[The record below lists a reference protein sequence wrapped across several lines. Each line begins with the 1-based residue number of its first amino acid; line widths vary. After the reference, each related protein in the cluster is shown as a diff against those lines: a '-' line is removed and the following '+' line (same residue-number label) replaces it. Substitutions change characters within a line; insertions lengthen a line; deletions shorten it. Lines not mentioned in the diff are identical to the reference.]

1 MGEFLFMVENEGKA
15 NIFKAFKTLKGNTR
29 ISVIFEPMFGIPFAL
44 FNFYLSLYMKSQG
57 ISNKQ
62 IGYLIAIN
70 FIFSAVFSLF
80 GGVISDHLGR
90 KKATLIFDFISW
102 PLALLLY
109 AISNSFWMF
118 AIGMF
123 MTSFGKIV
131 AVSWN
136 LMVVEDADHK
146 QRVAAYNM
154 LNIINLSTGVIT
166 PIAGILVATIGI
178 SSAERIFLI
187 FAAISMSTM
196 ILLRNHFYVETKVG
210 QEILDSK
217 VKFNI
222 REIFKNGIYAGA
234 IQAIFKRKEIL
245 LLLSVYVLF
254 TVYAPIGT
262 FFSLYY
268 APYMNEVLGIQK
280 SALSILGG
288 VNSAVMLIVFA
299 FVIPVISRF
308 NLVLNM
314 IIGTI
319 VQAAALFML
328 IVIPKNNFT
337 ITIFCVVTFAVGF
350 SLFRAFNDSILAEV
364 TDGKERAGIYSMLNT
379 VISILSALAGLASGY
394 LYAYNPRSIYV
405 LSIGIL
411 LISCIFLILFFIIAE
426 NNKKLPITKVEES

>member
-1 MGEFLFMVENEGKA
+1 MGEFLFMVENEGRA

-57 ISNKQ
+57 IGNKQ

-118 AIGMF
+118 AIGMI
-123 MTSFGKIV
+123 MSSFNKIV

-154 LNIINLSTGVIT
+154 LNIINLSTGIIT

-196 ILLRNHFYVETKVG
+196 ILVRNHFYVETKVG

-234 IQAIFKRKEIL
+234 IQAILKRKEIL
-245 LLLSVYVLF
+245 LLLNVYVLF

-308 NLVLNM
+308 NLVINM

-328 IVIPKNNFT
+328 IVIPKNNLT
-337 ITIFCVVTFAVGF
+337 IIIFCVVTFAIGY

-411 LISCIFLILFFIIAE
+411 LLSCIFLILFFIIAE

>member
-1 MGEFLFMVENEGKA
+1 MGEFFYMVHNEGKA
-15 NIFKAFKTLKGNTR
+15 NIIKTFKTLKGNTR
-29 ISVIFEPMFGIPFAL
+29 TSVIFEPMFGIPFAL

-57 ISNKQ
+57 IGNKQ

-90 KKATLIFDFISW
+90 KKATLIFDFLSW

-109 AISNSFWMF
+109 AISNSFWLF
-118 AIGMF
+118 AIGMI
-123 MTSFGKIV
+123 MSSFNKIV
-131 AVSWN
+131 SVSWN
-136 LMVVEDADHK
+136 LMVVEDADNK

-154 LNIINLSTGVIT
+154 LNIINLSTGIIT

-222 REIFKNGIYAGA
+222 REIFKDGIYAGA

-262 FFSLYY
+262 FLSLYY
-268 APYMNEVLGIQK
+268 APYLNEVLGIQK

-288 VNSAVMLIVFA
+288 VNSAVMLVVFV
-299 FVIPVISRF
+299 FVIPIISRF
-308 NLVLNM
+308 NLILNM

-328 IVIPKNNFT
+328 IVIPKNNLT
-337 ITIFCVVTFAVGF
+337 ITIFCVATFAVGY

-394 LYAYNPRSIYV
+394 LFAYNPRSIYV

>member
-1 MGEFLFMVENEGKA
+1 MVENEGRA

-57 ISNKQ
+57 IGNKQ

-118 AIGMF
+118 AIGMI
-123 MTSFGKIV
+123 MSSFNKIV

-154 LNIINLSTGVIT
+154 LNIINLSTGIIT

-196 ILLRNHFYVETKVG
+196 ILVRNHFYVETKVG

-234 IQAIFKRKEIL
+234 IQAILKRKEIL

-308 NLVLNM
+308 NLVINM

-328 IVIPKNNFT
+328 IVIPKNNLT
-337 ITIFCVVTFAVGF
+337 IIIFCVVTFAIGY

-411 LISCIFLILFFIIAE
+411 LLSCIFLILFFIIAE

>member
-1 MGEFLFMVENEGKA
+1 MVENEGRA
-15 NIFKAFKTLKGNTR
+15 NIFKTFKTLKGNTR

-57 ISNKQ
+57 IGNKQ

-118 AIGMF
+118 AIGMI
-123 MTSFGKIV
+123 MSSFNKIV

-154 LNIINLSTGVIT
+154 LNIINLSTGIIT

-196 ILLRNHFYVETKVG
+196 ILVRNHFYVETKVG

-234 IQAIFKRKEIL
+234 IQAILKRKEIL

-308 NLVLNM
+308 NLVINM

-328 IVIPKNNFT
+328 IVIPKNNLT
-337 ITIFCVVTFAVGF
+337 IIIFCVVTFAIGY

>member
-1 MGEFLFMVENEGKA
+1 MVENEGRA

-57 ISNKQ
+57 IGNKQ

-118 AIGMF
+118 AIGMI
-123 MTSFGKIV
+123 MSSFNKIV

-154 LNIINLSTGVIT
+154 LNIINLSTGIIT

-196 ILLRNHFYVETKVG
+196 ILVRNHFYVETKVG

-234 IQAIFKRKEIL
+234 IQAILKRKEIL

-308 NLVLNM
+308 NLVINM

-328 IVIPKNNFT
+328 IVIPKNNLT
-337 ITIFCVVTFAVGF
+337 IIIFCVVTFAIGY

>member
-1 MGEFLFMVENEGKA
+1 M
-15 NIFKAFKTLKGNTR
+15 
-29 ISVIFEPMFGIPFAL
+29 
-44 FNFYLSLYMKSQG
+44 
-57 ISNKQ
+57 
-62 IGYLIAIN
+62 
-70 FIFSAVFSLF
+70 SA
-80 GGVISDHLGR
+80 
-90 KKATLIFDFISW
+90 
-102 PLALLLY
+102 
-109 AISNSFWMF
+109 
-118 AIGMF
+118 
-123 MTSFGKIV
+123 
-131 AVSWN
+131 
-136 LMVVEDADHK
+136 
-146 QRVAAYNM
+146 
-154 LNIINLSTGVIT
+154 
-166 PIAGILVATIGI
+166 
-178 SSAERIFLI
+178 
-187 FAAISMSTM
+187 M

-217 VKFNI
+217 AKFNI
-222 REIFKNGIYAGA
+222 REIFKNGIYGGA

-262 FFSLYY
+262 FLSLYY
-268 APYMNEVLGIQK
+268 APYLNEVLGIQK

-288 VNSAVMLIVFA
+288 VNSAVMLVVFV
-299 FVIPVISRF
+299 FVIPIISRF
-308 NLVLNM
+308 NLILNM

-328 IVIPKNNFT
+328 IVIPKNNLT
-337 ITIFCVVTFAVGF
+337 ITIFCVATFAVGY

-394 LYAYNPRSIYV
+394 LFAYNPRSIYV